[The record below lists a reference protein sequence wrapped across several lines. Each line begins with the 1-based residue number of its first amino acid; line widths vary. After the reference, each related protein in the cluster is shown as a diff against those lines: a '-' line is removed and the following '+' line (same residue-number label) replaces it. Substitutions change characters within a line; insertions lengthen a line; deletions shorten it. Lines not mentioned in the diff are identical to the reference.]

1 MHIGCAFPLSFHEK
15 WRIHIMKK
23 PVFTGVATALIT
35 PFKDGE
41 IDYDA
46 YTKIV
51 EDQIAK
57 GVDALVVSATTGEV
71 ATITDDEQLSLIGY
85 TVRMVNKRVPVI
97 AYTGSNCTDNSITMT
112 KEACMLGADAVL
124 VITPYYNK
132 TTKKGLV
139 THFTAIA
146 NVSKVPVIVY
156 NVPSR
161 TGLNLTPDVYELLA
175 KHPMINGVKEANG
188 NLEAMEEAK
197 RLVGDELNFYSGN
210 DDQIYEMTKR
220 GGIGVIS
227 VLSNLLPYETGR
239 IVKSYLEGKKDESLA
254 LQEKYNPLIKALF
267 SEVNP
272 IPVKEAMAMLGYC
285 DLEYRLPLVPM
296 EDDTKARLIEEMKK
310 VGLTF

>member
-1 MHIGCAFPLSFHEK
+1 
-15 WRIHIMKK
+15 
-23 PVFTGVATALIT
+23 
-35 PFKDGE
+35 
-41 IDYDA
+41 
-46 YTKIV
+46 
-51 EDQIAK
+51 
-57 GVDALVVSATTGEV
+57 
-71 ATITDDEQLSLIGY
+71 
-85 TVRMVNKRVPVI
+85 
-97 AYTGSNCTDNSITMT
+97 
-112 KEACMLGADAVL
+112 
-124 VITPYYNK
+124 
-132 TTKKGLV
+132 
-139 THFTAIA
+139 
-146 NVSKVPVIVY
+146 
-156 NVPSR
+156 
-161 TGLNLTPDVYELLA
+161 

-220 GGIGVIS
+220 GGLGVIS

-239 IVKSYLEGKKDESLA
+239 IVKSYLEGKEEESKA

-310 VGLTF
+310 VGLAF